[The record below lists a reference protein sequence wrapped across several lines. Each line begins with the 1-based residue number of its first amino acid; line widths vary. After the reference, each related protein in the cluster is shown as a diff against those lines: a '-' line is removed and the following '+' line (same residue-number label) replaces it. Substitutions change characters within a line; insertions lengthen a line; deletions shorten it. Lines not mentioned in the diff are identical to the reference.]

1 MGITPKNWNE
11 FQHYKDRSP
20 AWIKLHRGLLD
31 NFDFHRLPVASRAL
45 APMLW
50 LLASEYED
58 GHITASIDELAFRFR
73 VSPAELRSALKPL
86 IDSGFF
92 LDSAPLADCKRDAIP
107 EKEGETQEREE
118 KRETR
123 ARDDWPNDFREVF
136 WSEYP
141 HKVGRASALSK
152 LESVRKRGV
161 SWVVLMAGLRAYKRD
176 KPADRQWCNPATWLH
191 QDRWLDQPADGKTEP
206 VAERMTLEAAV
217 LHFSRFGSWSKYS
230 PITDASQAPPE
241 LLAKYGLRE
250 DGSKPV

>member
-1 MGITPKNWNE
+1 LSITPKNWSD

-50 LLASEYED
+50 LLASEYEG
-58 GHITASIDELAFRFR
+58 GHITASIEELAFRFR

-92 LDSAPLADCKRDAIP
+92 LDSELLAGCKHDAIL
-107 EKEGETQEREE
+107 EKEGEKRREE
-118 KRETR
+118 RDAR
-123 ARDDWPNDFREVF
+123 ADDWPSDFREAF

-141 HKVGRASALSK
+141 HKVGRAAALQK
-152 LESVRKRGV
+152 LEGVRKRGV
-161 SWVVLMAGLRAYKRD
+161 SWSVVLAGLRAYKRD

-191 QDRWLDQPADGKTEP
+191 QERWLDQPADGKPSAAP
-206 VAERMTLEAAV
+206 VSQDWEMAAKMWASIGRWPKG
-217 LHFSRFGSWSKYS
+217 HGNDPDS
-230 PITDASQAPPE
+230 PACQAPVE
-241 LLAKYGLRE
+241 ILRKH
-250 DGSKPV
+250 GIQPLGA